1 MQLQLQD
8 IVGRLALAMARFAAL
23 IVALLAWQASCNES
37 MPDFD
42 LYAALEL
49 SPTASTAAV
58 RKAYKAMAR
67 RFHPDRNKDE
77 GAQERF
83 VRAQLAYETLS
94 DSDKRRDYDEYRATG
109 RQRNEPSSWQGNSG
123 GGYRMYTFVGPDG
136 RQYVRRVWEGAPPT
150 WAHQGSGRTAGAFGI
165 SSLELLLLLGCA
177 MLGVHFLLG
186 GGLEKKQGGLAAAPA
201 APVPPSPPTVSQAG
215 RATAEDSSAAAR
227 AGALRGLVAALELAV
242 SGQRQRQQDGATQ
255 DEGPVPRPLP
265 AVAALFSPGEGAQ
278 SAAAAPSHSR
288 QAVVAVLRLVRAA
301 APGEGCAPSSSSA
314 AASEPASFALD
325 EASQGAYAALCAL
338 TAALRHDPV
347 VIAWLPSPDS
357 LPLVEAAL
365 GRERWGCIGSHL
377 SQWSKRVARLG
388 RGTTPAAIY
397 LRWRPG
403 ADTAR
408 AACFDGGAEA
418 GGGGADTLSSAVTLS
433 AAALLKWGELL
444 LQGGTGS
451 AQLVDATDVMQPL
464 LAGIPVAAREEAR
477 G

>member
-1 MQLQLQD
+1 
-8 IVGRLALAMARFAAL
+8 MARFAVL
-23 IVALLAWQASCNES
+23 LVAFLAWQATCNES

-49 SPTASTAAV
+49 SSTASTAAV

-94 DSDKRRDYDEYRATG
+94 DSDKRREYDEYRATG

-123 GGYRMYTFVGPDG
+123 GGGYRMYTFFGPDG

-150 WAHQGSGRTAGAFGI
+150 WAHQGSRTASTFGL

-177 MLGVHFLLG
+177 MLGVHFLFG
-186 GGLEKKQGGLAAAPA
+186 GGLERKQGGPAAAPA
-201 APVPPSPPTVSQAG
+201 APVPPSPPT
-215 RATAEDSSAAAR
+215 AEDSIAAAR
-227 AGALRGLVAALELAV
+227 AGALRSLVAALELAV
-242 SGQRQRQQDGATQ
+242 SGQRHQQRQQQGGAQQ
-255 DEGPVPRPLP
+255 DEGPVPSPLP
-265 AVAALFSPGEGAQ
+265 AVAALFSPGEGAK
-278 SAAAAPSHSR
+278 SAAAPSHSR

-301 APGEGCAPSSSSA
+301 APGEGGAPSSPSSA
-314 AASEPASFALD
+314 APGEGGSLALD

-338 TAALRHDPV
+338 AAALRHDPV
-347 VIAWLPSPDS
+347 IIAWLPSPDS

-365 GRERWGCIGSHL
+365 GRERWGCIGSHV

-388 RGTTPAAIY
+388 RGVAPAAVY

-408 AACFDGGAEA
+408 AACFDGGDEALA
-418 GGGGADTLSSAVTLS
+418 GGDRADTPGSASATLS

-451 AQLVDATDVMQPL
+451 AQLIDATDVMQPL
-464 LAGIPVAAREEAR
+464 LAGMPVAAREAAR
-477 G
+477 ATETRA